1 MFGKDFGKGFSEGER
16 NMNGNS
22 YFNEQTLLRLKDHR
36 RLIKKIII
44 SYWGSCIQKQLSR

>member
-36 RLIKKIII
+36 RLIKKINYLLLGFVYPKTI
-44 SYWGSCIQKQLSR
+44 K